1 MSTGL
6 LLPLLPV
13 GCLGLM
19 VGEIRRA
26 KKGEKKHL
34 STHGR
39 CLLQTLKGKDHNQG
53 EKWTQS
59 ERKTETQ
66 LWN

>member
-1 MSTGL
+1 MF
-6 LLPLLPV
+6 LPLLPV

-39 CLLQTLKGKDHNQG
+39 CLFQTLKGKDHSQG

-59 ERKTETQ
+59 ERTTETQ
-66 LWN
+66 LQN

>member
-1 MSTGL
+1 
-6 LLPLLPV
+6 
-13 GCLGLM
+13 M

-26 KKGEKKHL
+26 KKGKKKHL

-39 CLLQTLKGKDHNQG
+39 CLFQTLKGKDHSQG

-59 ERKTETQ
+59 EGKTETQ
-66 LWN
+66 LQNWDRKVRES